1 METDTKKI
9 KFRNLTKEEIKVRVG
24 SINGNYVNL
33 FIYTDPRTIMSI
45 LDEGVGPMNWKCSH
59 KTINGKIYCNIEIWD
74 EDKKEW
80 ISKDDVGDGNNDDD
94 SKGESSDSLKRAAI
108 VWGIGR
114 ELYIPNIS
122 AYANRV
128 EVVESNG
135 KKKCTDSFYVD
146 NVKIENKKIKA
157 ISIKSVKKKQVA
169 CVYDF
174 TGDFPVKKL

>member
-1 METDTKKI
+1 
-9 KFRNLTKEEIKVRVG
+9 
-24 SINGNYVNL
+24 
-33 FIYTDPRTIMSI
+33 MSI
-45 LDEGVGPMNWKCSH
+45 LDEAVGPMNWKCSH

-74 EDKKEW
+74 ETKKEW
-80 ISKDDVGDGNNDDD
+80 VSKDDVGDGNNDDD

-128 EVVESNG
+128 EVVEANG